1 MRVLVTGA
9 GGMLAHEA
17 VLWLRAEGWD
27 VTALTRA
34 ELDVTRT
41 ADVRAAVAAARPDW
55 VWHLAAYTDVD
66 GCESN
71 LEHAMRVNA
80 DGAGNAAAAARDA
93 GASVLSISS
102 DYVFPGDDP
111 TPRRE
116 TDPVGPLSAYGRSKL
131 AGEEAVRAATPN
143 HLIVRT
149 AWLYGAGGRNF
160 VDTIRARAL
169 AGTPLTV
176 VDDQHGSPTWTRMLV
191 GALIELTHR
200 RATGTFHATNGGAC
214 TWYEFAC
221 AICER
226 LHANEGL
233 HGRHQFEVGR
243 QSSAELAR
251 PARRPAWSVL
261 DTGRLEATL
270 GHPMLSWQGA
280 LALYLKQPVPEFQ
293 ERRA

>member
-9 GGMLAHEA
+9 GGMLAQEA
-17 VLWLRAEGWD
+17 VPWLRSEGWE

-34 ELDVTRT
+34 ELDVTR
-41 ADVRAAVAAARPDW
+41 AGDVRAAVAAVKPDW
-55 VWHLAAYTDVD
+55 VCHLAAYTDVD

-80 DGAGNAAAAARDA
+80 DGAGNVAAAARDA
-93 GASVLSISS
+93 GAMVLSISS

-149 AWLYGAGGRNF
+149 AWLYGAGGKNF

-191 GALIELTHR
+191 GALIGLMRR
-200 RATGTFHATNGGAC
+200 RATGTFHATNTGAC
-214 TWYEFAC
+214 TWHEFAC

-226 LHANEGL
+226 LHVNV
-233 HGRHQFEVGR
+233 EVGR
-243 QSSAELAR
+243 QSSAQLAR

-261 DTGRLEATL
+261 DTGRLEAAL
-270 GHPMLSWQGA
+270 GQPMPSWQVA
-280 LALYLKQPVPEFQ
+280 MALYLMQPVPEFG
-293 ERRA
+293 RRV